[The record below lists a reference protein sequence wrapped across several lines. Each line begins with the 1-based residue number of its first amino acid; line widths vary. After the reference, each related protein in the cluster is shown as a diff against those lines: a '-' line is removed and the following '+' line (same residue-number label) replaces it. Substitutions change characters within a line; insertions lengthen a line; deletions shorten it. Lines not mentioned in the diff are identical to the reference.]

1 MHRTG
6 TAHVGPTNAAVA
18 HAHTPAGTLHV
29 PPFMHC
35 ASVVH
40 TAAAE
45 GLTVGANV
53 GAAVG
58 AAVGGM
64 VTGAAPPALAK
75 LTWT

>member
-1 MHRTG
+1 
-6 TAHVGPTNAAVA
+6 
-18 HAHTPAGTLHV
+18 
-29 PPFMHC
+29 MHC